1 MFHSLVDLFN
11 VIFTKSRL
19 LDYDIQLNKPQIIGF
34 IKLSNNKL
42 KTGCSVKKM
51 NCSSV
56 KKNSVIVFVTNSHS
70 KVGNEI

>member
-42 KTGCSVKKM
+42 KTGRSVKKM

-56 KKNSVIVFVTNSHS
+56 KKKIV
-70 KVGNEI
+70 

>member
-42 KTGCSVKKM
+42 KTGRSVKKM

-56 KKNSVIVFVTNSHS
+56 KKNSIIVFVTNSHS

>member
-42 KTGCSVKKM
+42 KTGLSVKKWI
-51 NCSSV
+51 V
-56 KKNSVIVFVTNSHS
+56 VAWKKIV
-70 KVGNEI
+70 

>member
-11 VIFTKSRL
+11 VIFTKFRL

-42 KTGCSVKKM
+42 KTGLSVKKWI
-51 NCSSV
+51 V
-56 KKNSVIVFVTNSHS
+56 VAWKKIV
-70 KVGNEI
+70 

>member
-34 IKLSNNKL
+34 FKLSNNKL
-42 KTGCSVKKM
+42 KTGR
-51 NCSSV
+51 SV
-56 KKNSVIVFVTNSHS
+56 KKN
-70 KVGNEI
+70 EL

>member
-51 NCSSV
+51 NWSSV
-56 KKNSVIVFVTNSHS
+56 KKNSIIVFVTNSHS

>member
-42 KTGCSVKKM
+42 KTGRSVKKM

-56 KKNSVIVFVTNSHS
+56 KKKSIIVFVTNSHS

>member
-42 KTGCSVKKM
+42 KTGCSVKKWI
-51 NCSSV
+51 V
-56 KKNSVIVFVTNSHS
+56 VAWKK
-70 KVGNEI
+70 K